1 MEKMI
6 SEFVDGEHF
15 KGQLLVANSAKCVNN
30 VGTNY
35 LNLELRDSSGNIS
48 GKKWDVA
55 EGDENIFAIGNVV
68 YVEGDVLKYKDNLQ
82 LKVLS
87 AEAVPLDDLDV
98 AKFVKQPPVPKEE
111 LVKRFNAYVDSI
123 QNEDCKKILDYLIK
137 RLSPNLFEYP
147 AAVSVHHDYAS
158 GLLMHTVSMADI
170 ANFLVDYYPNVDRDI
185 LITGI
190 LLHDMGKTIEFEG
203 PIVYKFS
210 LTGKLLG
217 HITIMVSEIRRAA
230 EGLKITREV
239 PLLLEHM
246 VLSHH
251 GYPEFGSAIMPMT
264 QEAILLSLIDN
275 LDSKM
280 VIVQKALENVNPGEF
295 SQKVFPLDNRII
307 YKTKKQKRDL
317 YQFLFSLISLC
328 LFLFNQI

>member
-1 MEKMI
+1 MEIMI
-6 SEFVDGEHF
+6 SELSDGMHF
-15 KGQLLVANSAKCVNN
+15 AGQLLVGNSSKCVNN
-30 VGTNY
+30 VGANY
-35 LNLELRDSSGNIS
+35 LNLELRDSSGNIN
-48 GKKWDVA
+48 GKKWDVSLD
-55 EGDENIFAIGNVV
+55 DESVFAIGNVV
-68 YVEGDVLKYKDNLQ
+68 YIEGEVLKYKENLQ
-82 LKVLS
+82 IKVLS
-87 AEAVPLDDLDV
+87 GVLVSPMEIDTAR
-98 AKFVKQPPVPKEE
+98 FIKQPPVPKEE
-111 LVKRFNAYVDSI
+111 LVKRFNKYVESI

-170 ANFLVDYYPNVDRDI
+170 AEFLVKQYPNVDRDI

-203 PIVYKFS
+203 PIVYKYS

-230 EGLKITREV
+230 EGLKITSEV

-251 GYPEFGSAIMPMT
+251 GYPEFGSAVMPMT
-264 QEAILLSLIDN
+264 QEALMLSLIDN
-275 LDSKM
+275 LDSKI

-307 YKTKKQKRDL
+307 YKPKE
-317 YQFLFSLISLC
+317 
-328 LFLFNQI
+328 

>member
-6 SEFVDGEHF
+6 SELIDGERI
-15 KGQLLVANSAKCVNN
+15 KGQFLVSNSAKCVNN
-30 VGTNY
+30 LGSNY
-35 LNLELRDSSGNIS
+35 LNLELKDASGNIS
-48 GKKWDVA
+48 GKKWDIA
-55 EGDENIFAIGNVV
+55 EGDETIFAIGNVV
-68 YVEGDVLKYKDNLQ
+68 LVEGEVLKYRDNLQ

-87 AEAVPLDDLDV
+87 GQIVPLEELDT
-98 AKFVKQPPVPKEE
+98 AKFIKQPPVPKEE
-111 LVKRFNAYVDSI
+111 LIKKFNAYVESI
-123 QNEDCKKILDYLIK
+123 KNEDCRKIIDYLIK

-158 GLLMHTVSMADI
+158 GLLVHTLSMADI
-170 ANFLVDYYPNVDRDI
+170 ACYLCEHYENVNRDI
-185 LITGI
+185 LLTGV

-203 PIVYKFS
+203 PIVYKYS

-230 EGLKITREV
+230 EGLKITSEV

-251 GYPEFGSAIMPMT
+251 GYNEFGSPVLPQT
-264 QEAILLSLIDN
+264 REALLLSLIDN

-280 VIVQKALENVNPGEF
+280 TIVQKALEGVEPGEF
-295 SQKVFPLDNRII
+295 SNKLFPLDNRAI
-307 YKTKKQKRDL
+307 YKPKQ
-317 YQFLFSLISLC
+317 
-328 LFLFNQI
+328 